1 MTRPSPRRDPG
12 QDPHL
17 PFEELAVGYA
27 LSALEPD
34 EHARFSSHLAAC
46 ARCERT
52 VADHRE
58 TLAQF
63 AYAAPAEEPPAS
75 LLEGIRAGL
84 HSESPAPGQADAAPV
99 QPAAQD
105 ELAERRRRR
114 LVQVPRT
121 HLLTSAA
128 AVVALL
134 LGLGGWNA
142 ALQRDNAETGARVE
156 SLAAAVQALEEPGTR
171 TVRMASSEGEVKA
184 VAVMQGEQ
192 MSLVLDGLKPNDD
205 DSVYV
210 LWGQT
215 SYGDVRAV
223 GTFDVHRED
232 LDVRHGMRLEPGVGD
247 LTALMVTRE
256 KGRTAPAMTTQE
268 VLVSG
273 TVEQT

>member
-1 MTRPSPRRDPG
+1 MTGPSPRRDPG

-27 LSALEPD
+27 LSALEP
-34 EHARFSSHLAAC
+34 EEQSRFTAHLGAC
-46 ARCERT
+46 ARCERA
-52 VADHRE
+52 VAEHRD
-58 TLAQF
+58 TLAQL
-63 AYAAPAEEPPAS
+63 AYAAPAVEPPAS

-84 HSESPAPGQADAAPV
+84 RDDSAAPATV
-99 QPAAQD
+99 EPPARD

-114 LVQVPRT
+114 LVQVPRA

-128 AVVALL
+128 AVVVLL
-134 LGLGGWNA
+134 LGLGVWNA
-142 ALQRDNAETGARVE
+142 ALQRDNAETGARAE

-171 TVRMASSEGEVKA
+171 TVRLATEEGDVKA
-184 VAVMQGEQ
+184 VAVLQGEQ
-192 MSLVLDGLKPNDD
+192 MSLVLDGLEPNEDD
-205 DSVYV
+205 TVYV

-247 LTALMVTRE
+247 LAALMVTHE
-256 KGRTAPAMTTQE
+256 QGRTAPAMTTQE
-268 VLVSG
+268 VLVAG

>member
-1 MTRPSPRRDPG
+1 MTRPSPRGGPG

-17 PFEELAVGYA
+17 PFDELAVGYA

-34 EHARFSSHLAAC
+34 EHARFSSHLTAC

-52 VADHRE
+52 VAEHRD
-58 TLAQF
+58 TLAQL
-63 AYAAPAEEPPAS
+63 AYAVPAAEPPAS

-84 HSESPAPGQADAAPV
+84 RAESPGRAPA
-99 QPAAQD
+99 PAAEPVVVQD
-105 ELAERRRRR
+105 DLAERRRRR
-114 LVQVPRT
+114 LVQVPRA

-171 TVRMASSEGEVKA
+171 TVRLASPEGEVKA

-192 MSLVLDGLKPNDD
+192 MSLVLDGLEPNDD

-223 GTFDVHRED
+223 GTFDVQRED
-232 LDVRHGMRLEPGVGD
+232 LDVRHGMRLEPGVGE
-247 LTALMVTRE
+247 LTALMVTHE
-256 KGRTAPAMTTQE
+256 KGRTAPAMTTQD

-273 TVEQT
+273 TVQQT